1 MGNYIT
7 IGDSLIITVFSM
19 AVVFVALI
27 GISYLIDLLRI
38 ASDRNG
44 NTKGSNKANAIEE
57 KEVKKVEESSVQEN
71 LNDEELV
78 AVISAAVAVSLGVS
92 IPEVNIKSIKRVT
105 ENTPAWAAMGR
116 REQILGKL

>member
-1 MGNYIT
+1 
-7 IGDSLIITVFSM
+7 M

>member
-57 KEVKKVEESSVQEN
+57 KEVKKVEESSVQKN

-78 AVISAAVAVSLGVS
+78 AVISAAIAASLGVS
-92 IPEVNIKSIKRVT
+92 IPEVNIKSIKRVPET
-105 ENTPAWAAMGR
+105 TPAWAAMGR

>member
-38 ASDRNG
+38 ASDR
-44 NTKGSNKANAIEE
+44 NKANAIEE

>member
-1 MGNYIT
+1 LGNYIT